1 MGHKPLRTDWG
12 KLDTETMSTKF
23 TITLALAA
31 GFIGGLASRYLRP
44 AQVYAQ
50 APASPQDIR
59 AQKFVLVDEN
69 GVARGVFGFE
79 ASGAPAIE
87 IIDSKGEVFATEF
100 GKWSYAYGAGRK
112 HPPGPKHPTLLPIK
126 P

>member
-1 MGHKPLRTDWG
+1 
-12 KLDTETMSTKF
+12 MSTKF
-23 TITLALAA
+23 SIMLALAA
-31 GFIGGLASRYLRP
+31 GFIGGLASRYQRP
-44 AQVYAQ
+44 ATAYAQ
-50 APASPQDIR
+50 APVSQQEIR
-59 AQKFVLVDEN
+59 AHKFVLVDEN
-69 GVARGVFGFE
+69 GVARGVFGIE
-79 ASGAPAIE
+79 AIGAPAIE